1 MARPTR
7 AEIIDAIVSEA
18 THELCRFTGDTRD
31 GTAPPIRLENFNIE
45 ALRYGAKALRAR
57 LSRLSRTQL
66 NAELCEAA
74 VYVRTVKD
82 AVRSAAVSLE
92 SRERE
97 ELSRQQR
104 ERAQKPRLQPAILAA
119 ARHYRAQ
126 NKTYKEAWRAI
137 KKKPYAASQ
146 GETVQIETAGR
157 RESMAVHSRDGRR
170 RRLAISESQ
179 WRQGYWRAVASK
191 PG

>member
-7 AEIIDAIVSEA
+7 WEIIDAIVSEA
-18 THELCRFTGDTRD
+18 THELCRFMGDARD

-66 NAELCEAA
+66 NAELRRAA
-74 VYVRTVKD
+74 EYMQTVKD
-82 AVRSAAVSLE
+82 AVQSGLVELE
-92 SRERE
+92 NRERE
-97 ELSRQQR
+97 ELSRRQS

-119 ARHYRAQ
+119 ARHLRAQ
-126 NKTYKEAWRAI
+126 NKTSKEAWRAI
-137 KKKPYAASQ
+137 KKRPYPVSQ
-146 GETVQIETAGR
+146 DETVLIETAGR
-157 RESMAVHSRDGRR
+157 KERMAVHSRDGRR
-170 RRLAISESQ
+170 RRLTISESQ
-179 WRQGYWRAVASK
+179 WRQGYWRAAASK